1 MWRKEE
7 QMQRWSELSPEARN
21 KLVAETI
28 MEGELAPYSEDLKV
42 SLAPL
47 DMLVEAISIPS
58 SSFMK

>member
-1 MWRKEE
+1 
-7 QMQRWSELSPEARN
+7 MQRWSELSPEARN